1 VHASGVRGA
10 RADRRSLMPRCRPR
24 PRRRLASIA
33 LLALACGAAA
43 ADDVTVYRLPPVA
56 PERWEPYPDGSPDAS
71 TPLAARWRDG
81 LCLESPGGA
90 FGVRLGGRAQVDAS
104 AFTAG
109 PGPDLP
115 AADGGLNPPLTG
127 AANLRRARLRI
138 EGRMHDVYEWVGEC
152 DFANQLTVFNE
163 AFPTR
168 TAEGPLVALN
178 DFWLQIRDLP
188 LAGTIRIGNQKDP
201 FGFEHMT
208 SSRWIG
214 FMERSFAMDA
224 FEGPFN
230 EGFLP
235 GIRLLDRSADG
246 RLIWSVGEFKNTAN
260 PFGFASSSGG
270 SLTTGRLVYL
280 PVHSETEGRVLHL
293 GVAGRTMG
301 LNSLPTRIDPETG
314 LPTGPLVRS
323 VRFRSRGSIRNGP
336 PGPLNSIYA
345 DSGLLAGDWQNMA
358 GVEFAAADGPWTVQ
372 SEWFGSWL
380 LDGVT
385 TGVDPI
391 NSGRQ
396 PPPGTPVGTVF
407 YQGCYAEVLY
417 CLTGE
422 RRRYDAVEGCF
433 DRLLPDRPF
442 RAGRGAG
449 PGAWQIGARY
459 NYLCLSDGEVNGG
472 VLNGVTL
479 GLNWILTPQARL
491 VFNYDLTHRQYENLE
506 GDSGRGLIN
515 GFGTRLGFDF

>member
-1 VHASGVRGA
+1 LCASAGSAGVA
-10 RADRRSLMPRCRPR
+10 
-24 PRRRLASIA
+24 IA
-33 LLALACGAAA
+33 EAPA
-43 ADDVTVYRLPPVA
+43 VRRLPPIPAAGPDRIGDGMRGAA
-56 PERWEPYPDGSPDAS
+56 P
-71 TPLAARWRDG
+71 PLVARWREG
-81 LCLESPGGA
+81 LCLESPRGD
-90 FGVRLGGRAQVDAS
+90 FRIHLGGRAQADAS

-109 PGPDLP
+109 PGPGEAP
-115 AADGGLNPPLTG
+115 EDGGLNPPLSG

-138 EGRMHDVYEWVGEC
+138 DGRMNEVYDWAGEC

-178 DFWLQIRDLP
+178 DFWLQVRDLP
-188 LAGTIRIGNQKDP
+188 LGTLRIGNQKDP
-201 FGFEHMT
+201 FGFEHLT
-208 SSRWIG
+208 SSRWGG
-214 FMERSFAMDA
+214 FMERSFSMDA

-230 EGFLP
+230 EGYLP
-235 GIRLLDRSADG
+235 GIRLLDSSPDG
-246 RLIWSVGEFKNTAN
+246 RIIWSIGEFKNTSN
-260 PFGFASSSGG
+260 PFGFANSSGG
-270 SLTTGRLVYL
+270 SLTTGRMVYL
-280 PVHSETEGRVLHL
+280 PALDEREGRIVHL

-301 LNSLPTRIDPETG
+301 LNSLPTQIDPETG

-323 VRFRSRGSIRNGP
+323 VRFRSRGSVRNGP

-345 DSGLLAGDWQNMA
+345 DSGLLEGDWQNML
-358 GVEFAAADGPWTVQ
+358 GLEWVVADGAWTVQ

-380 LDGVT
+380 LGGVT
-385 TGVDPI
+385 TGVDPV
-391 NSGRQ
+391 NAGRQ

-422 RRRYDAVEGCF
+422 RRQYDAAEGCF
-433 DRLLPDRPF
+433 DRLVPDRPF

-459 NYLCLSDGEVNGG
+459 NYVGLSDGQVNGG

-479 GLNWILTPQARL
+479 GLNWILTSQARL
-491 VFNYDLTHRQYENLE
+491 VFNYDLTHRQYEDVS
-506 GDSGRGLIN
+506 GDSGSGFIHA
-515 GFGTRLGFDF
+515 FGTRLGFDF